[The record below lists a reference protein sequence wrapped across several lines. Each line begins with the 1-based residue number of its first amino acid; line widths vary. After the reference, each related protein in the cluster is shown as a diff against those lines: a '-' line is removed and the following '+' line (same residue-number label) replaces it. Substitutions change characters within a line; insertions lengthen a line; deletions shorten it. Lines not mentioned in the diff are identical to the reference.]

1 MIDVTGSD
9 MPGRVGDQIIGPDR
23 PVSAP
28 SRRSGGRSS
37 RHASRKA
44 PLPRSVVEP
53 GQKGGHYAPLSEHD
67 LRRIHETALDV
78 LERIGM
84 ADPPPDIRDLA
95 LARGGRMTDSGR
107 LCFPRSLVEDVIA
120 GAGRA
125 FTLHG
130 RDPAHDL
137 DISGS
142 RIHFGAS
149 GVAVLTL
156 DFATGRFRPSTMLDL
171 YDFARLVDRL
181 EHVHFFN
188 RPVFGRDIEDQFRHD
203 VNMAYVCAAGTRK
216 HIAIGFTSHLHVAA
230 AAQMYDLVAGGEGRF
245 QARPFCSVGSCAVVS
260 PLRFGKDNCE
270 IAIAAAR
277 HGFPVN
283 MIIAG
288 QAGATAPAAL
298 AGTLVQTTAET
309 LAGLIL
315 VNLAVPG
322 HPMIFSNWPFVS
334 DLRTGAF
341 SGGGGEEAVLM
352 AAAAQIARFYDLP
365 SGVGA
370 GMTDAKLVDN
380 QAGHEK
386 GVTTAL
392 AGLAGANM
400 IYESAGMLA
409 SLMACSFE
417 AFVIDNDMLGNVLRA
432 VRGIEVND
440 ETLSLDVIRDAVEGP
455 GHYLGQAQT
464 LSLMKTEYLYPRL
477 SDRSRIEE
485 WEAAGSPDI
494 RERARERVRDI
505 LGKHYP
511 AHIEPAVDAEIRRR
525 FPILIAPEAMRPG
538 NDRW

>member
-1 MIDVTGSD
+1 MRSQRR
-9 MPGRVGDQIIGPDR
+9 GRRAADD
-23 PVSAP
+23 AP
-28 SRRSGGRSS
+28 SSAASAVGPGVSGGRY
-37 RHASRKA
+37 K
-44 PLPRSVVEP
+44 
-53 GQKGGHYAPLSEHD
+53 PLSD
-67 LRRIHETALDV
+67 ADVQRIHDAALQV

-84 ADPPPDIRDLA
+84 ADPPPEVRDLA
-95 LARGGRMTDSGR
+95 LARGGRMSEGGR
-107 LCFPRSLVEDVIA
+107 LCFPRALVEDVIA
-120 GAGRA
+120 GAGRDY
-125 FTLHG
+125 TLHG
-130 RDPAHDL
+130 RDPTLDL
-137 DISGS
+137 DVSGT
-142 RIHFGAS
+142 RVHFGAS

-156 DFATGRFRPSTMLDL
+156 DFATGQFRPSTMLDL

-188 RPVFGRDIEDQFRHD
+188 RPVFGRDIEDSFRHD

-216 HIAIGFTSHLHVAA
+216 HIAIGFTSHHHVAA
-230 AAQMYDLVAGGEGRF
+230 AAEMYDLIAGGDGQFR
-245 QARPFCSVGSCAVVS
+245 ARPFCSVGSCTVVS
-260 PLRFGKDNCE
+260 PLRFGHDNCE
-270 IAIAAAR
+270 VAIAAAR

-283 MIIAG
+283 MINAG

-322 HPMIFSNWPFVS
+322 HPVIFGNWPFVS

-341 SGGGGEEAVLM
+341 TGGSGEDAVLA
-352 AAAAQIARFYDLP
+352 AAAAQIARYYNLP
-365 SGVGA
+365 CGVGA
-370 GMTDAKLVDN
+370 GMADAKLPDN

-392 AGLAGANM
+392 AGVAGANL

-440 ETLSLDVIRDAVEGP
+440 ETLSLDVIREAVEGP

-464 LSLMKTEYLYPRL
+464 LSLMKTEYVYPRL

-485 WEAAGSPDI
+485 WQAAGGPDI
-494 RERARERVRDI
+494 RERARERVREI
-505 LGKHYP
+505 LGDHYP
-511 AHIEPAVDAEIRRR
+511 VYIDPVVDAEVRRR
-525 FPILIAPEAMRPG
+525 FPILIPPEAMRPG

>member
-1 MIDVTGSD
+1 MRSERRSRRGTVGTPPSVAPAVGPGISGGSYKPLSDIDV
-9 MPGRVGDQIIGPDR
+9 
-23 PVSAP
+23 
-28 SRRSGGRSS
+28 
-37 RHASRKA
+37 
-44 PLPRSVVEP
+44 
-53 GQKGGHYAPLSEHD
+53 
-67 LRRIHETALDV
+67 RRIHGAALEA

-84 ADPPPDIRDLA
+84 ADPPPEVRDLA

-107 LCFPRSLVEDVIA
+107 LCFPRALVEDVIA
-120 GAGRA
+120 GAGRG

-130 RDPAHDL
+130 RDPVYDL
-137 DISGS
+137 DVSGT

-156 DFATGRFRPSTMLDL
+156 DFATGQFRPSTMLDL

-188 RPVFGRDIEDQFRHD
+188 RPVFGRDIEDTFRHD

-216 HIAIGFTSHLHVAA
+216 HIAIGFTSRAHVTAA
-230 AAQMYDLVAGGEGRF
+230 AEMYDLIAGGAGQFR
-245 QARPFCSVGSCAVVS
+245 ARPFCSVGSCAVVS
-260 PLRFGKDNCE
+260 PLRFGHDNCE
-270 IAIAAAR
+270 VAIAAAR

-283 MIIAG
+283 MLIAG

-322 HPMIFSNWPFVS
+322 HPVIFSNWPFVS

-341 SGGGGEEAVLM
+341 SGGGGEEAVLS

-365 SGVGA
+365 CGVGA
-370 GMTDAKLVDN
+370 GMADAKVPDN

-392 AGLAGANM
+392 AALAGANM

-432 VRGIEVND
+432 ARGIEVND
-440 ETLSLDVIRDAVEGP
+440 ETLSLDVIREAVEGP

-485 WEAAGSPDI
+485 WEAAGRPNI
-494 RERARERVRDI
+494 RERARARVREI
-505 LGKHYP
+505 LRGHYP
-511 AHIEPAVDAEIRRR
+511 AYLDPAVDAEIRRR
-525 FPILIAPEAMRPG
+525 FPILVPPEAMRPG
-538 NDRW
+538 SDRW

>member
-1 MIDVTGSD
+1 MRSE
-9 MPGRVGDQIIGPDR
+9 RR
-23 PVSAP
+23 
-28 SRRSGGRSS
+28 SRRGIGGTPPSAASAVGPGISGGSY
-37 RHASRKA
+37 K
-44 PLPRSVVEP
+44 
-53 GQKGGHYAPLSEHD
+53 PLSD
-67 LRRIHETALDV
+67 LDVRRIHGAALEV

-84 ADPPPDIRDLA
+84 ADPPPEVRDLA
-95 LARGGRMTDSGR
+95 LCRGGRMNDSGR
-107 LCFPRSLVEDVIA
+107 LCFPRALVEDVIA
-120 GAGRA
+120 GADRG

-156 DFATGRFRPSTMLDL
+156 DFETGQFRPSTMLDL

-188 RPVFGRDIEDQFRHD
+188 RPVFGRDIVDPRQHD
-203 VNMAYVCAAGTRK
+203 LNMAYACAAGTQK
-216 HIAIGFTSHLHVAA
+216 HIAIGFTAAGHVPEVVE
-230 AAQMYDLVAGGEGRF
+230 MYDLIAGGAGKFR
-245 QARPFCSVGSCAVVS
+245 ARPFCSVGSCAVVS
-260 PLRFGKDNCE
+260 PLRFAAENCE
-270 IAIAAAR
+270 IAITAAA
-277 HGFPVN
+277 HGFPIN

-309 LAGLIL
+309 MAGLIV
-315 VNLAVPG
+315 VNLASPG
-322 HPMIFSNWPFVS
+322 HPVIFSNWPFVS

-341 SGGGGEEAVLM
+341 TGGGGEEAVLS

-370 GMTDAKLVDN
+370 GMADAKLPDN

-432 VRGIEVND
+432 VRGIEVTE
-440 ETLSLDVIRDAVEGP
+440 ETLSYDVIRSAVEGT
-455 GHYLGQAQT
+455 GHYLDQAQT

-494 RERARERVRDI
+494 RRRARERVREI
-505 LGKHYP
+505 LRDHYP
-511 AHIEPAVDAEIRRR
+511 THIDPAIDAEIRRR
-525 FPILIAPEAMRPG
+525 FPVLIPPHSMRLG